1 MATRLSVGL
10 DAQRHLHRLAVVYA
24 VELRLK
30 IVAELYIREMS
41 AKLFFEAYGGGT
53 LSRVHQNFERLV
65 REGWLR
71 LVHTKGPGG
80 SRRGGVEQFYRATEP
95 PIVYAESW
103 ALIPYSVRV
112 TGSVNLF
119 KQIAPRLRGD
129 IEEAEQSPAAKRD
142 LTCTTLLLDD
152 EGWRRVTQATNA
164 QFTHFFDEQED
175 ARRRVLHTGEKLMRG
190 DVFLITFQS
199 AGRGGHSHSSL
210 DGLIVERPQEPLGS
224 FPERLAP
231 IFRDELQRD
240 ILSEMNQREVS
251 ATQFH
256 REVGGASKP
265 VISRR
270 FKGLETAG
278 WSIIGQQLSGGA
290 RRGATEKF
298 YRPTIPAIRAHHP
311 CANPPKALRETE
323 NWQTFVNLCEEIK
336 EAMLVGAFDA
346 RVDRFLTWS
355 LIHVDKQGWESV
367 IAGLESLLSFMLEE
381 QKRSMARMAKSGEKP
396 IKMTVGL
403 GAFEALKETIKAP

>member
-1 MATRLSVGL
+1 MAPRLSVGL
-10 DAQRHLHRLAVVYA
+10 DAQDYLDRLAVVYA

-41 AKLFFEAYGGGT
+41 AKQFFEAYGGGS
-53 LSRVHQNFERLV
+53 LSRVHQNFERLAA
-65 REGWLR
+65 EGWLR
-71 LVHTKGPGG
+71 LVHTEGPGG

-95 PIVYAESW
+95 PVVYAESW

-129 IEEAEQSPAAKRD
+129 IEEADQSVAAKRD
-142 LTCTTLLLDD
+142 LTCTALVLDN
-152 EGWRRVTQATNA
+152 EGWSRVTQATNA
-164 QFTHFFDEQED
+164 QFIHLFDEQED

-199 AGRGGHSHSSL
+199 ADSGGQSSL

-231 IFRDELQRD
+231 IFRDELQRS
-240 ILSEMNQREVS
+240 ILSEMNQREIS

-270 FKGLETAG
+270 FKSLETAG
-278 WSIIGQQLSGGA
+278 WSIVGQQLTGGA
-290 RRGATEKF
+290 RRGATEKL
-298 YRPTIPAIRAHHP
+298 YRPTVPAIRAYHP

-323 NWQTFVNLCEEIK
+323 NWQTFVNLCEEIR
-336 EAMLVGAFDA
+336 EAMLVGTFDA
-346 RVDRFLTWS
+346 RVDRFLAWS
-355 LIHVDKQGWESV
+355 LIQVDKQGWENV
-367 IAGLESLLSFMLEE
+367 IVGLESLLSFMLEE
-381 QKRSMARMAKSGEKP
+381 QKRSMARIAKSGEKP